1 MCIDTVSLPNVSR
14 YGDILIYCCISSI
27 HTHTYTHTHTHTH
40 ARTRTQLLAF
50 LFGSIDHRVK
60 CAILLTSSTLTETI
74 LQCSP
79 PNTLLHI

>member
-14 YGDILIYCCISSI
+14 YGDILIYCCISSTHR
-27 HTHTYTHTHTHTH
+27 HTDTQTHTH
-40 ARTRTQLLAF
+40 TQLLAF

-60 CAILLTSSTLTETI
+60 CSILLTSSTLTETI